1 MSLNK
6 IIKIGSVEA
15 GPILNNNPRL
25 SFNIAANTGI
35 YDLSKSYININCNVM
50 SDSVTGIQIP
60 QVSFDDD
67 SGAVDIS
74 KAFNI
79 ALVKNSDWFC
89 SRGGPISHIQRVDL
103 LNNTLNNYKLTTEQ
117 QQSEDYF
124 SLCSTYD
131 VNQQLTS
138 IFRTIYKEGN
148 EVSKN
153 IDGNVKIPLS
163 QLSGFGLVP
172 AYDSAI
178 FGALDIKME
187 LNLDKIRLTN
197 YLGAEVNTSWSRRNM
212 DLMQDLEV
220 VAGNSA
226 WASTQVLFSATSFRD
241 IESSPYYVGQ
251 NLTVDFNNSATP
263 SVATTKVVLISSIQF
278 LSTQAVDGVSG
289 QIQLTLSE
297 PLEATPLTGTQK
309 ITAIV
314 VEGVD
319 AEFEFNVTGGE
330 IVLEQVA
337 GLKNGP
343 AEIEYL
349 DWSTEINTNAAM
361 KNLQKN
367 FNSIEPNC
375 LNLLVMN
382 GGSFVSKKKN
392 VASWRMSLNNKF
404 LTNREVVYASPLAL
418 DRLAMTFG
426 NSQQKLNN
434 VNEIYQSAPQ
444 NQMGYDT
451 IPDAYKP
458 NNKLLIMCNPLPL
471 TQEYKNIQLNIN
483 SSAVDIT
490 EIVLYKELVK
500 TLKV

>member
-6 IIKIGSVEA
+6 IIKIASVEA

-25 SFNIAANTGI
+25 SFNIAANTGV
-35 YDLSKSYININCNVM
+35 YDLSKSYINVNCNVL
-50 SDSVTGIQIP
+50 SDNNVGIQIP

-67 SGAVDIS
+67 SGSSDIS

-79 ALVKNSDWFC
+79 ALVKNSDWSC
-89 SRGGPISHIQRVDL
+89 SRGGSISHIQRVDL

-124 SLCSTYD
+124 SLCDTYD

-138 IFRTIYKEGN
+138 IFRTIYKQGREI
-148 EVSKN
+148 SRN
-153 IDGNVKIPLS
+153 IGGNVKIPLS
-163 QLSGFGLVP
+163 QLSGFGLIP
-172 AYDSAI
+172 AYDSAV

-197 YLGAEVNTSWSRRNM
+197 YLGAATVTTPTNWSRRGMN
-212 DLMQDLEV
+212 LMQDLAV
-220 VAGNSA
+220 VAANPL
-226 WASTQVLFSATSFRD
+226 WATTGVLFSDTKFRS
-241 IESSPYYVGQ
+241 IEESPYFVGQ
-251 NLTVDFNNSATP
+251 VLKVSFKSSASTP
-263 SVATTKVVLISSIQF
+263 VPTTKAVVILSIKF
-278 LSTQAVDGVSG
+278 LNTEAVDAQNG
-289 QIQLTLSE
+289 QIQLTLN
-297 PLEATPLTGTQK
+297 AQT
-309 ITAIV
+309 ITDITC
-314 VEGVD
+314 EGVD
-319 AEFEFNVTGGE
+319 ATFEFQVTGGE

-337 GLKNGP
+337 GLKSGP
-343 AEIEYL
+343 SELEYL

-361 KNLQKN
+361 QNLQKN

-382 GGSFVSKKKN
+382 GGSFLSKKKN
-392 VASWRMSLNNKF
+392 VESWRMSLNNKF
-404 LTNREVVYASPLAL
+404 LTNRAVEYASPLAL

-434 VNEIYQSAPQ
+434 VNEIFQSATT
-444 NQMGYDT
+444 NQVGYDT
-451 IPDAYKP
+451 IPDAYKDT
-458 NNKLLIMCNPLPL
+458 NKLLVMCNPLPL

-483 SSAVDIT
+483 SGASDIT